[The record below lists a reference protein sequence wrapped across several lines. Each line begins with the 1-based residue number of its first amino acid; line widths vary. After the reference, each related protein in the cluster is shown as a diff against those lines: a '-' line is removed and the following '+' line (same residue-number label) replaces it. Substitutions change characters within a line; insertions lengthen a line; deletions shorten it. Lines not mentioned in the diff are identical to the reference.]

1 MDDGGKSYLDDT
13 DDEVGARADTALG
26 DDRGGFAG
34 EAEGSR
40 NPRTWAR
47 VSTALVFLAIY
58 GLLLAFY
65 RPDLMLSNTIT
76 SGGDMGAHH
85 YAAQYMIEQLLPNFQ
100 LTGWTMEWYA
110 GMPLFTF
117 YLPLPFLMVAIFNV
131 LLPYGVSFK
140 LATMLGVFL
149 LPLAAYTFGKLFRF
163 REPFPLLAAVTSLAF
178 LFAESFSIYGANILS
193 TLAGEFGYSLAF
205 ALIFFFLGTLYRGLE
220 RGRLDWLFALNA
232 LLLMAV
238 VISHIVAT
246 IALVIFVPS
255 LLLVVRTKRA
265 FVYLAGVF
273 FVGFLLSAFWGLPFL
288 DKLSWTAHM
297 SWGQLTE
304 LKDLLPP
311 ELRPVAAFGVVGMAF
326 AVSKRD
332 AKVLPMLWIVGTV
345 TVLFYVLPDGRLWNG
360 RLVPFLYFAVCLW
373 AAYGL
378 TWLVRPFSVMLDD
391 LLAAGPRVSRLVYA
405 PVIAVTVAA
414 IVLTVSTTAGGWIK
428 WNYSG
433 YEAKEPWP
441 QLQEII
447 KTLDELPPG
456 RVMWE
461 HSPSLDKFGTPRVF
475 ELIPFWTRQATMEG
489 TLMESAFTA
498 PYHFIN
504 QAELSSQPSHAI
516 IGVPYPPRNTADG
529 LSHLQFMNIPYL
541 MTVSPE
547 VTQEVEADQ
556 RTDLVARFDDVS
568 IFRVAGGSGY
578 VEVARNRVYRMQT
591 DDWREVIVPWYKTI
605 AALQVPIVWD
615 RGEEDLTQFD
625 LIDPEQVAN
634 PPVVPID
641 APGEVLMEQIEND
654 RITFETTAIGQ
665 PHIIKVSY
673 FPNWKVKGADGPYV
687 VSPSFMMVI
696 PREREVV
703 LTYGRTLSN
712 IVGQIFT
719 AAGWLIVVAVL
730 ILGFRRRR
738 TAAGSRAPASS
749 GARET
754 PVAPGTRETPADG
767 THVGGDVSG

>member
-1 MDDGGKSYLDDT
+1 MDDHLKT
-13 DDEVGARADTALG
+13 DVDQMGLAGVAPVDSGPDGASGSDVPAISVPSAGPREDIRGPRNWVRASG
-26 DDRGGFAG
+26 
-34 EAEGSR
+34 
-40 NPRTWAR
+40 
-47 VSTALVFLAIY
+47 ALVFLIIY
-58 GLLLAFY
+58 GLLLVFY

-85 YAAQYMIEQLLPNFQ
+85 YAAQYMIEHLLPHFQ

-117 YLPLPFLMVAIFNV
+117 YLPLPFLMIAIFNV
-131 LLPYGVSFK
+131 VLPYGVSFK

-149 LPLAAYTFGKLFRF
+149 LPPAAYTFGKLFRF
-163 REPFPLLAAVTSLAF
+163 REPFPLLAAVMSLAF
-178 LFAESFSIYGANILS
+178 LFAESFSIYGGNILS

-205 ALIFFFLGTLYRGLE
+205 ALIFFFFGTLYRGLE
-220 RGRLDWLFALNA
+220 RGRPDWLFALNG

-238 VISHIVAT
+238 VLSHIVAT

-255 LLLVVRTKRA
+255 LLLVVRTKKA
-265 FVYLAGVF
+265 VVYMAGVF
-273 FVGFLLSAFWGLPFL
+273 VLGFLLSAFWGLPFV

-297 SWGQLTE
+297 SWGQLTAF
-304 LKDLLPP
+304 KDLLPP

-326 AVSKRD
+326 AIAKRE
-332 AKVLPMLWIVGTV
+332 AKVIPMLWVVVAVVG
-345 TVLFYVLPDGRLWNG
+345 LFYVLPDGRLWNG
-360 RLVPFLYFAVCLW
+360 RLVPFLYFTVCLW

-378 TWLVRPFSVMLDD
+378 TWLVRPFAVMLED
-391 LLAAGPRVSRLVYA
+391 LLAAGPAAARLVYT
-405 PVIAVTVAA
+405 PVIAATIAA
-414 IVLTVSTTAGGWIK
+414 IVLTVSGTAAGWIR

-441 QLQEII
+441 ELQEVL
-447 KTLDELPPG
+447 KTLDDLPPG

-529 LSHLQFMNIPYL
+529 LTHLQFMNIPYL
-541 MTVSPE
+541 LTVSPE

-556 RTDLVARFDDVS
+556 RTDLVAKFADVS
-568 IFRVAGGSGY
+568 IFRVAGTSGY
-578 VEVARNRVYRMQT
+578 VEVARNRPLRMQT
-591 DDWREVIVPWYKTI
+591 EDWREAIVPWYKAT

-615 RGEEDLTQFD
+615 RGEKELAQFD
-625 LIDPEQVAN
+625 PIDPEQVAN
-634 PPVVPID
+634 PPVVPEE
-641 APGEVLMEQIEND
+641 ARGEVFMEQVEND
-654 RITFETTAIGQ
+654 RITFQTTAIGL

-673 FPNWKVKGADGPYV
+673 FPNWKVKGADGPFV

-712 IVGQIFT
+712 WVGQIFT
-719 AAGWLIVVAVL
+719 AIGWLIVVAVL
-730 ILGFRRRR
+730 LLGLRRRR
-738 TAAGSRAPASS
+738 RGAGKAIASTS
-749 GARET
+749 E
-754 PVAPGTRETPADG
+754 
-767 THVGGDVSG
+767 DVSG